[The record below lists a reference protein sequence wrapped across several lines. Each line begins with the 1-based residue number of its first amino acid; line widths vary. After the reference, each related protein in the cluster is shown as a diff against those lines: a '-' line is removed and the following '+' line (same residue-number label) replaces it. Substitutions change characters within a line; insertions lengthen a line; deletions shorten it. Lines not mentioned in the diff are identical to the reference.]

1 MAGRVDQG
9 DQKLASEY
17 IGGLRFYR
25 EGQSEGR
32 RSQHFD
38 ALQVLQVV
46 LVEGEEVGSA
56 LLRFSLSGEVQSCE
70 EALLLGDCPVDE
82 VLRGQLGAQLPDGA
96 ILGEVD

>member
-1 MAGRVDQG
+1 M
-9 DQKLASEY
+9 
-17 IGGLRFYR
+17 
-25 EGQSEGR
+25 
-32 RSQHFD
+32 
-38 ALQVLQVV
+38 
-46 LVEGEEVGSA
+46 GSA